1 MQSLLSLKWAI
12 DQVSSSRGSDAIP
25 NSPTPL
31 YALFIITTEDKL
43 KNTNITNRDGNAA
56 YSEILMHTAIWVYAG
71 YFE

>member
-12 DQVSSSRGSDAIP
+12 DQASSSRGSDAIP

-43 KNTNITNRDGNAA
+43 KNTNITNRDVNAA
-56 YSEILMHTAIWVYAG
+56 YSEILMHTAIWVYEG